1 MIPEHAQLGIEIGS
15 GAVLGYLT
23 GFASK
28 KLTKL
33 VAIIVGAQLAVLTAL
48 EAEGIINARWNVLSE
63 LVAKPNIGQQLSE
76 QALLLAGVLPVGGG
90 FVAGFY
96 AGFRRG

>member
-1 MIPEHAQLGIEIGS
+1 MIPEHAQLGIEIGG

-33 VAIIVGAQLAVLTAL
+33 VAVIVGAQLAVLTAL
-48 EAEGIINARWNVLSE
+48 EAERIINVRWNVLSE
-63 LVAKPNIGQQLSE
+63 LVANPNIGQQLSE